1 MPSINIQFSN
11 PINTSVQV
19 GDTIYSINV
28 SNAGTAVNTFR
39 TADLQTALEIGYI
52 WQITNRDGLTAG
64 TPISIDV
71 MQTGAQVP
79 NANSFIM
86 FSKSKAVNTSGIKGY
101 YAEVTF
107 ENHTTFKDVELFS
120 VAAGIAASSS

>member
-1 MPSINIQFSN
+1 MPSINIQFSA

-28 SNAGTAVNTFR
+28 SNDGTAFNTFI

-52 WQITNRDGLTAG
+52 WQITNRDGLTSG

-71 MQTGAQVP
+71 IQTGSANIP
-79 NANSFIM
+79 ANSFIM
-86 FSKSKAVNTSGIKGY
+86 FSKNKAANTSGLKGY
-101 YAEVTF
+101 YAEITLKNYVTLD
-107 ENHTTFKDVELFS
+107 HVELFS
-120 VAAGIAASSS
+120 VAAGIAASSH